1 VYNRTKSYTIGHN
14 RTLYLDIF
22 VLVSE
27 VLSDKLHSLRRP
39 ERLWRE
45 ERVRDVVRL
54 SPSHPAWNWHLASTA
69 AAAAAEAAAEATG
82 GTGMVVMVVHRRVVK
97 RRPKMMF

>member
-54 SPSHPAWNWHLASTA
+54 SPSHPAWNWHLAASA
-69 AAAAAEAAAEATG
+69 AATEAATEATG
-82 GTGMVVMVVHRRVVK
+82 GAGVVVVVVHRRVVK